1 MKAVYEV
8 FEKSYWGD
16 MYTEAEVTIWDN
28 RKYIDSFGAPTNITS
43 IDELI
48 EFVAD
53 RYEYVMDKFT
63 AITQWE
69 IKE

>member
-16 MYTEAEVTIWDN
+16 KYTEAEVTIWDN
-28 RKYIDSFGAPTNITS
+28 GSYVDSFDAPTDITS

-48 EFVAD
+48 DFVSD
-53 RYEYVMDKFT
+53 RYEFTLDKFKD
-63 AITQWE
+63 ITEWE
-69 IKE
+69 IK

>member
-1 MKAVYEV
+1 MKAIYEV

-16 MYTEAEVTIWDN
+16 KYTEAEVTIWGN
-28 RKYIDSFGAPTNITS
+28 GRYIDSFDAPTDITS

-53 RYEYVMDKFT
+53 RYEFYLDKFKD
-63 AITQWE
+63 ITEWE
-69 IKE
+69 IK